1 MEITP
6 RSVILTLRQRTHML
20 RKNQYADNNLPLT
33 EQIKAQ
39 FWLVDVRLV

>member
-6 RSVILTLRQRTHML
+6 RSVILTLRPRTHML

-33 EQIKAQ
+33 
-39 FWLVDVRLV
+39 